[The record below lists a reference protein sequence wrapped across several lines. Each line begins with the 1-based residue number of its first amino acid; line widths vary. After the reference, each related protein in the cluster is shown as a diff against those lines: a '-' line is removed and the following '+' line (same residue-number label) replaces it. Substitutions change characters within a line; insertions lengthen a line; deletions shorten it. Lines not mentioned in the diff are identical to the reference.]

1 MSNIINESLRCIV
14 FMYKKHIIT
23 ILAFLARWTNVKLLT
38 LLRLSRI
45 SILTVYLIRYNLVF
59 STFKY
64 TLYKIQSDLV
74 GMINR
79 EDFWSMRPL
88 LSGITSETKD
98 KFNQP
103 WNQQA

>member
-1 MSNIINESLRCIV
+1 
-14 FMYKKHIIT
+14 MYKKHIIIT

-98 KFNQP
+98 QFNQP